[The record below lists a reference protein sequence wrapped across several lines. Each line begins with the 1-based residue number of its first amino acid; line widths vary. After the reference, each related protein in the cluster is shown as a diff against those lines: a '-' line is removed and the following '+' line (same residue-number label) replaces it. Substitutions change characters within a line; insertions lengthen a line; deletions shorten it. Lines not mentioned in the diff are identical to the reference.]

1 MTKSPSPAL
10 PGPPPRVSLRTGP
23 YVLMGSMIVAAMLGG
38 LGLWSAV
45 TPLSG
50 AVIAP
55 GVVTVYSK
63 RKTIQHLEGGIVDQI
78 LVRDGDHVDDGQLLI
93 RLADTRAR
101 ANLAVVSSRLDVLR
115 AREARLR
122 TERDGHRGVA
132 FPDGLMARRGERSV
146 TEILASEVELF
157 VARRTALEGEVQIL
171 EQRIA
176 QLEQQIL
183 GLDAQQQANGAQ
195 IRLIEEELTGLRS
208 LHEKGYVSKTR
219 ILELERRQEELR
231 GERGQHIA
239 EIARARTAIGEAQL
253 QIMQVRNDVRE
264 EVATQLHEVQADL
277 LDIQER
283 YVAAADEL
291 QRLEIRAPQPGIV
304 VGLDVHTVGGVI
316 SPGQPILDIVPQEDE
331 LVIEAQVAPQDID
344 KIAIGL
350 EATVRLSAFDLRS
363 TPELSGTV
371 FATSA
376 DRLIEEASR
385 EPYYLVAA
393 RIPDA
398 ELAKLQGLELVPG
411 MPAEV
416 FIRTGER
423 TALSYLLKPLTDGM
437 ARAFKDD

>member
-132 FPDGLMARRGERSV
+132 FPDGLMARRGEPSV

-157 VARRTALEGEVQIL
+157 AARRTALEGEVQIL

-253 QIMQVRNDVRE
+253 QIIQVQNDFRE

-291 QRLEIRAPQPGIV
+291 QRLEIRAPQSGIV
-304 VGLDVHTVGGVI
+304 VGLDVHTLGGVI
-316 SPGQPILDIVPQEDE
+316 SPGQPILDIVPKEDE

-398 ELAKLQGLELVPG
+398 ELGKLQGLELVPG

>member
-1 MTKSPSPAL
+1 MTNLPSPAL

-93 RLADTRAR
+93 RLADIRAR

-132 FPDGLMARRGERSV
+132 FPDGLMARRGEPSV

-157 VARRTALEGEVQIL
+157 AARRTALEGEVQIL

-219 ILELERRQEELR
+219 ILELERRQEELK

-253 QIMQVRNDVRE
+253 QIIQVQNDFRE
-264 EVATQLHEVQADL
+264 EVATHLHEVQADL

-291 QRLEIRAPQPGIV
+291 QRLEIRAPQSGIV
-304 VGLDVHTVGGVI
+304 VGLDVHTLGGVI
-316 SPGQPILDIVPQEDE
+316 SPGQPILDIVPKEDE

-350 EATVRLSAFDLRS
+350 EAMVRLSAFDLRS

-376 DRLIEEASR
+376 DRLIEETSR

>member
-1 MTKSPSPAL
+1 
-10 PGPPPRVSLRTGP
+10 
-23 YVLMGSMIVAAMLGG
+23 MGSMIVAAMLGG

-93 RLADTRAR
+93 RLADIRAR

-132 FPDGLMARRGERSV
+132 FPDGLMARRGEPSV

-157 VARRTALEGEVQIL
+157 AARRTALEGEVQIL

-239 EIARARTAIGEAQL
+239 EIARARTAIGEAEL
-253 QIMQVRNDVRE
+253 QIIQVQNDFRE
-264 EVATQLHEVQADL
+264 EVATHLHEVQADL

-291 QRLEIRAPQPGIV
+291 QRLEIRAPQSGIV
-304 VGLDVHTVGGVI
+304 VGLDVHTLGGVI
-316 SPGQPILDIVPQEDE
+316 SPGQPILDIVPKEDE

>member
-1 MTKSPSPAL
+1 VTKSPSPAL

-157 VARRTALEGEVQIL
+157 AARRTALEGEVQIL

-239 EIARARTAIGEAQL
+239 EIARARTAIGEAEL
-253 QIMQVRNDVRE
+253 QIIQVQNDFRE
-264 EVATQLHEVQADL
+264 EVATHLHEVQADL

-291 QRLEIRAPQPGIV
+291 QRLEIRAPQSGIV
-304 VGLDVHTVGGVI
+304 VGLDVHTLGGVI
-316 SPGQPILDIVPQEDE
+316 SPGQPILDIVPKEDE

-398 ELAKLQGLELVPG
+398 ELGKLQGLELVPG